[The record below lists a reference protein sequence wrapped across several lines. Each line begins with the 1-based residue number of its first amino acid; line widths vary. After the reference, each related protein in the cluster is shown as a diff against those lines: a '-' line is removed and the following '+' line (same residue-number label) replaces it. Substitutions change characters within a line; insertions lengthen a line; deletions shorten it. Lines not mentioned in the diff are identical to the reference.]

1 MSGYQTR
8 YAKVIKITQGFYLIG
23 LGVGSGAHR
32 GEPLSPILG
41 FGVNSFLSRSING
54 TPPSVRR
61 ANQNRAMT
69 IIVLPTCTQSGW
81 GQRGEIR

>member
-8 YAKVIKITQGFYLIG
+8 IVKVIKITQGLG
-23 LGVGSGAHR
+23 LGVGSQAHQ

-41 FGVNSFLSRSING
+41 LGVNPFLSRSINR

-69 IIVLPTCTQSGW
+69 IIVLPTYTRSGW
-81 GQRGEIR
+81 GQRGEI